1 MEIIAGNAVGITEV
15 PTAAPQSAP
24 TDAPAPTIS
33 PVAAPIG
40 GALESPPE
48 LEWELDE
55 ASGMFVGKVEVGVVT
70 LDNFWGVTT
79 TRGFNGQVCWVLSF
93 GVVCF
98 HFCCCCCCW

>member
-1 MEIIAGNAVGITEV
+1 M
-15 PTAAPQSAP
+15 
-24 TDAPAPTIS
+24 APAPTTS

-55 ASGMFVGKVEVGVVT
+55 ASGVYMGEVEVGVVT

-79 TRGFNGQVCWVLSF
+79 TRGFNGQVCGLVGGW
-93 GVVCF
+93 
-98 HFCCCCCCW
+98 